1 MELARHAIVLA
12 GASCVFG
19 LAIGFLLGWWIGSFR
34 RPAEGDLKPGFAA
47 LERKISSSQKE
58 TQNSIIQYLDKYTDR
73 MDEHTDRTVDKQN
86 EIIRLITRLGLEDL
100 ADALESKKIGTASGR
115 SGAENRES
123 SKETGGDRSA
133 QIQGLA
139 GSSSVVG
146 GIESGPVSFAK
157 ASDVGERAL
166 ALLDEGGR
174 TSAIALVAGLEEWI
188 RTRCAGFVAEPLLQ
202 SEGSWL
208 IAVVSRLHENCGAVF
223 PALDT
228 VIGAGMIL
236 EWFECR
242 GYDGTRVLQRK
253 HVIDLAEAIRDQRG
267 EPWRVKKKGLIS
279 REAAGGGA

>member
-1 MELARHAIVLA
+1 M
-12 GASCVFG
+12 G
-19 LAIGFLLGWWIGSFR
+19 
-34 RPAEGDLKPGFAA
+34 
-47 LERKISSSQKE
+47 
-58 TQNSIIQYLDKYTDR
+58 
-73 MDEHTDRTVDKQN
+73 
-86 EIIRLITRLGLEDL
+86 EIAPE
-100 ADALESKKIGTASGR
+100 
-115 SGAENRES
+115 
-123 SKETGGDRSA
+123 
-133 QIQGLA
+133 
-139 GSSSVVG
+139 
-146 GIESGPVSFAK
+146 PVSFAK

-174 TSAIALVAGLEEWI
+174 TSVIASVAGLEEWI
-188 RTRCAGFVAEPLLQ
+188 RTKCTGFVAEPLLQ

-208 IAVVSRLHENCGAVF
+208 IAVVSRMNENCGSVF

-267 EPWRVKKKGLIS
+267 ERWRVKKKGLIS